1 MYNIF
6 FNYQEPR
13 DFLLKY
19 GSVVTARRRRKVAY
33 SNVEIVIGS
42 YYNYKVLGVGYSSFL
57 CTFKTKEDLIPYLG
71 FSGFSTV
78 DDWYKKISEGA
89 DCLYLVKLVEKKNLN
104 NQDNNL

>member
-6 FNYQEPR
+6 FNYKEPR
-13 DFLLKY
+13 EFLLKY

-33 SNVEIVIGS
+33 SNVQIVKGS
-42 YYNYKVLGVGYSSFL
+42 YYNYQVIGVGYISFL
-57 CTFKTKEDLIPYLG
+57 CTFKTKEDLISYLG

-89 DCLYLVKLVEKKNLN
+89 DCLYLVKLVEKKN
-104 NQDNNL
+104 D